1 MRPQHSSHESNYI
14 QDCRIVDREFDRFEM
29 DEVIG
34 TSLHEAQ
41 TAAFLHDTF
50 DLKG

>member
-1 MRPQHSSHESNYI
+1 MRPQQYSNEPNYI

-34 TSLHEAQ
+34 ASLHEVQ
-41 TAAFLHDTF
+41 VTTFLHDTF
-50 DLKG
+50 DL